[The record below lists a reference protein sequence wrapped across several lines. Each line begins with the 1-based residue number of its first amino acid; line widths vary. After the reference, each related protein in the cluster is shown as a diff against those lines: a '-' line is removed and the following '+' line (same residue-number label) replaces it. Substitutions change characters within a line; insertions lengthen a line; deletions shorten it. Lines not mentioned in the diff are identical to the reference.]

1 MQKIRDMELVIE
13 RDKVFKEVDMLNRID
28 QFYLLEY
35 LAKTL
40 AKPEVK
46 TYNLMN
52 LKGLGKGIWTKNGI
66 DNFISKERESW
77 D

>member
-1 MQKIRDMELVIE
+1 MALVIK
-13 RDKVFKEVDMLNRID
+13 RDKIFKEVNMLNRID

-40 AKPEVK
+40 AKSEKK
-46 TYNLMN
+46 TYNLAN
-52 LKGLGKGIWTKNGI
+52 LKGLGKGLWTKNGI

>member
-1 MQKIRDMELVIE
+1 MALVIE
-13 RDKVFKEVDMLNRID
+13 RNRVFKEVDMLNRID
-28 QFYLLEY
+28 QFYLLEH

-40 AKPEVK
+40 AKSERK
-46 TYNLMN
+46 THNLTH
-52 LKGLGKGIWTKNGI
+52 LKGLGKGLWTKYGI

>member
-1 MQKIRDMELVIE
+1 MALVIE

-40 AKPEVK
+40 AKSERK
-46 TYNLMN
+46 TYNLTN
-52 LKGLGKGIWTKNGI
+52 LKGLGKGLWTENGI